1 MTETA
6 PDAPD
11 RPPVLVQTRYDR
23 FPATVKGA
31 FVLRGGDAN
40 PHLARLLRAG
50 IDLVPEGQVKEIPMG
65 DVRVDVAPAK
75 DLYVP
80 FEVSITD
87 LSPGWFVI
95 ASDIQI
101 DGGDVLRAASRPFS
115 VPWPRG
121 EVRTGSTP
129 VDATTSVGGRTVRV
143 ERIELKTDRTVVVWR
158 EEEADPEGEAD
169 IRAEVTAGGGAL
181 AAVPDPSEGSRL
193 GERKSIFYPA
203 SRDVSLLALSFALD
217 SGERSE
223 PVEAHLGA

>member
-1 MTETA
+1 MSDTA
-6 PDAPD
+6 QDVQD

-50 IDLVPEGQVKEIPMG
+50 IDLVPEGQAKDIPMG
-65 DVRVDVAPAK
+65 DIRVDVAPAK

-87 LSPGWFVI
+87 LNPGWFVI

-101 DGGDVLRAASRPFS
+101 DGGDVMQSASRPFS

-121 EVRTGSTP
+121 EVRTGSMP
-129 VDATTSVGGRTVRV
+129 VDTTTSVAGRTVRI
-143 ERIELKTDRTVVVWR
+143 ERIELKNDRTIVVWR
-158 EEEADPEGEAD
+158 EEDALESEST
-169 IRAEVTAGGGAL
+169 IRAEVAAGGGSL
-181 AAVPDPSEGSRL
+181 AAVPDAMQEGRL
-193 GERKSIFYPA
+193 GERRSIFYPA
-203 SRDVSLLALSFALD
+203 ARNVNLLALSFALE
-217 SGERSE
+217 SGERSD
-223 PVEAHLGA
+223 PVEARLS

>member
-1 MTETA
+1 MSDTA
-6 PDAPD
+6 PEMPD

-40 PHLARLLRAG
+40 PHLARLVRAG

-65 DVRVDVAPAK
+65 DIRVDVAPAK

-87 LSPGWFVI
+87 LNPGWFVI
-95 ASDIQI
+95 GSDMQI
-101 DGGDVLRAASRPFS
+101 DGGEILRSASRPFS

-129 VDATTSVGGRTVRV
+129 VDATAHVGGRTVRI
-143 ERIELKTDRTVVVWR
+143 ERIELRNDRTIVVWR
-158 EEEADPEGEAD
+158 EDDALESESA
-169 IRAEVTAGGGAL
+169 IHAEVATGGGPL
-181 AAVPDPSEGSRL
+181 AAVPDSTQEGRL
-193 GERKSIFYPA
+193 GERRSIFYPA
-203 SRDVSLLALSFALD
+203 SRDVNLLALSFALE
-217 SGERSE
+217 SGERSA
-223 PVEAHLGA
+223 PVETRLS

>member
-1 MTETA
+1 MSDTA
-6 PDAPD
+6 PEIPD

-65 DVRVDVAPAK
+65 DIRVDVAPGK

-80 FEVSITD
+80 FEASITD
-87 LSPGWFVI
+87 LNPGWFVI
-95 ASDIQI
+95 ASDMQI
-101 DGGDVLRAASRPFS
+101 DGGSVMPTASRPFS

-129 VDATTSVGGRTVRV
+129 VEATTSVGGRRV
-143 ERIELKTDRTVVVWR
+143 HIERIELKNDRTIVVWR
-158 EEEADPEGEAD
+158 EEDALDSESS
-169 IRAEVTAGGGAL
+169 IHAEVTAGGGAL
-181 AAVPDPSEGSRL
+181 AAVPDATQEGRL
-193 GERKSIFYPA
+193 GERRSIFYPA
-203 SRDVSLLALSFALD
+203 SRDVNLLALSFALE
-217 SGERSE
+217 SGERSD
-223 PVEAHLGA
+223 PVEARLG

>member
-1 MTETA
+1 MSDTA
-6 PDAPD
+6 PDVPD
-11 RPPVLVQTRYDR
+11 RPAVLVQTRYDR

-40 PHLARLLRAG
+40 PHLARLVRAG

-65 DVRVDVAPAK
+65 DIRVDVAPAK

-80 FEVSITD
+80 FEVGITD
-87 LSPGWFVI
+87 LNPGWFVI
-95 ASDIQI
+95 ASDMQI
-101 DGGDVLRAASRPFS
+101 DGGDVLRSASRPFS

-129 VDATTSVGGRTVRV
+129 VDATTRVGGRTVRV
-143 ERIELKTDRTVVVWR
+143 ERVDLKNDRTIVVWR
-158 EEEADPEGEAD
+158 EEEGPEGGEV

-181 AAVPDPSEGSRL
+181 AAVPDPSQEGRL

-203 SRDVSLLALSFALD
+203 SRDVNLLALSFALD

-223 PVEAHLGA
+223 PVEARLST